1 MSRKNRNESPM
12 RSSRMTMTFLA
23 CLLMPY
29 ACAQLLEGVHAE
41 SLQAALLVGAAL
53 GVAYLILRPL
63 LRLLTLPIGCLT
75 LGISNFVIDV
85 AILYLLAGA
94 VDGFTIESVV
104 YAALAALLVDA
115 VVLIVGGWR

>member
-1 MSRKNRNESPM
+1 M

-29 ACAQLLEGVHAE
+29 ACAQILEGVHAG
-41 SLQAALLVGAAL
+41 SLQAALMVGAAL
-53 GVAYLILRPL
+53 GAAYLVLRPV
-63 LRLLTLPIGCLT
+63 LRLVTIPIGCLT

-85 AILYLLAGA
+85 VLLHLLAGA
-94 VDGFTIESVV
+94 VEGFAIDSLVFT
-104 YAALAALLVDA
+104 ALSALLIDA